1 MEKLEVLISKEE
13 IKKRVSEI
21 GSKITHDFKGK
32 TPVLVSILKGGGFFI
47 ADLAREIKLNVSID
61 YIETAS
67 YGEETESSGSVKI
80 TKDLSKPV
88 QGKDVIIVEDIIDT
102 GYTLEAVKKLM
113 RVRGAKSVKICV
125 LLDKPSK
132 RKVRVKIDY
141 CGFEIPDKFVVGYG
155 IDYAEKY
162 RNLPYIAVVKRE

>member
-1 MEKLEVLISKEE
+1 MEKLEVLISKDE
-13 IKKRVSEI
+13 IRKRVSEL
-21 GSKITHDFKGK
+21 GCKITQDFKGK

-47 ADLAREIKLNVSID
+47 ADLAREIKLSVSID

-113 RVRGAKSVKICV
+113 RVRGASSVKICV
-125 LLDKPSK
+125 LLNKPSR

-162 RNLPYIAVVKRE
+162 RNLPYIAVIKRD